1 MAQDNKYVPG
11 GCSVGYKPYKFPCG
25 GEDRRPV
32 RPVRPEGGVVDVYTQ
47 ANSSFPLG
55 TEPLQ
60 VPEKLYTKKELD
72 AAVDIVT
79 DSFTRTIGRLQSEV
93 SYLDD
98 QNRDMKLNYREARD
112 EIEHLNGRVKTLEE
126 ANASYDKSL
135 KAANAGWSL
144 SVEYS
149 SLLLDKIRAYAT
161 LVHAREY
168 VRAQKAMPS
177 SFGYY
182 YGVDKAHS
190 ILNNALIDMEG

>member
-1 MAQDNKYVPG
+1 MRKHQKENRIMTQDNKYYPG
-11 GCSVGYKPYKFPCG
+11 GCSVDLGT
-25 GEDRRPV
+25 

-72 AAVDIVT
+72 AAVDIVA
-79 DSFTRTIGRLQSEV
+79 DSFTRIMCRLQSEV

-98 QNRDMKLNYREARD
+98 QNRDMNLNYREARE
-112 EIEHLNGRVKTLEE
+112 EIEHLNDRVATLQD

-149 SLLLDKIRAYAT
+149 SKLLDKIRAYAT

-168 VRAQKAMPS
+168 VRKQKAMTS

-182 YGVDKAHS
+182 YGVDKAQS
-190 ILNNALIDMEG
+190 ILTNALIDMEG